1 MGCVS
6 PQAEPAFKKV
16 SKTFYRRYSH
26 EPCYRTSYHPRTENV
41 RSGPLRP
48 SCKLG
53 FCLKISVHVQD
64 GPRGLQTI
72 SSADDRKAEGFAVA
86 LKDTDELIG
95 KIHID
100 EDHLRYDVN
109 SVDLAYWLGEEYTR
123 KGYMTEALSAFIDYL
138 FEERKYDAITAQAL
152 APNTASRAL
161 LSKLGFVQEGYLRRA
176 IKDNGV
182 IYDNVLFSLL
192 KEDKIK

>member
-1 MGCVS
+1 MNLV
-6 PQAEPAFKKV
+6 
-16 SKTFYRRYSH
+16 
-26 EPCYRTSYHPRTENV
+26 TE
-41 RSGPLRP
+41 RLIIRELKMSDLDRFDPLAN
-48 SCKLG
+48 SD
-53 FCLKISVHVQD
+53 FVLKYLCMYKMDREGSRQY
-64 GPRGLQTI
+64 LQQMI
-72 SSADDRKAEGFAVA
+72 EKQKDFAVA

-138 FEERKYDAITAQAL
+138 FEERKYDAITAQSL

-176 IKDNGV
+176 IKDNGI
-182 IYDNVLFSLL
+182 IYDTVLFSLL
-192 KEDKIK
+192 KEDKSKQS

>member
-1 MGCVS
+1 MN
-6 PQAEPAFKKV
+6 
-16 SKTFYRRYSH
+16 
-26 EPCYRTSYHPRTENV
+26 PCYRTSYHPRTENV
-41 RSGPLRP
+41 RSGPLR
-48 SCKLG
+48 SACKLG
-53 FCLKISVHVQD
+53 FCLKISVYVQD
-64 GPRGLQTI
+64 GPRGAQTI
-72 SSADDRKAEGFAVA
+72 SSQKDFAVA

-123 KGYMTEALSAFIDYL
+123 KGYMTEALSAFINYL